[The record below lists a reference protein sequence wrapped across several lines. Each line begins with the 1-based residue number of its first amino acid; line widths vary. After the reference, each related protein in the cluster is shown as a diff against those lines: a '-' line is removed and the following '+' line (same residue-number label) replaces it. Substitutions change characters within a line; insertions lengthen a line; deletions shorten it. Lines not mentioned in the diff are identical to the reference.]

1 MIIVP
6 QNLDAEDHDFFD
18 FNPEYRYFDEISKL
32 YKDVGAS
39 LASKVMWAIYL
50 TEDPQS
56 AFYGLKREDRRKQ
69 VESNYLQ
76 NDSFEWDQYEYL
88 VVAYPTITMSPAKR
102 RYKTLNDH
110 FDTMLSQLKGEELKN
125 ASSFY
130 RDLKKVYEGLIFV
143 ESTYDKEKQRQNDAG
158 SSKEGKFV

>member
-18 FNPEYRYFDEISKL
+18 FNPEYRYFNEISKL

-88 VVAYPTITMSPAKR
+88 VVAYPTITMSPAK
-102 RYKTLNDH
+102 
-110 FDTMLSQLKGEELKN
+110 
-125 ASSFY
+125 
-130 RDLKKVYEGLIFV
+130 EGIKHLTIIL
-143 ESTYDKEKQRQNDAG
+143 TQCCHN
-158 SSKEGKFV
+158 